1 MERSLEDILH
11 MLLRREG
18 PALARDPRRLRNLLR
33 DWCPAQR
40 RDVTLVVVAAEEGLP
55 ALLSSGALAPE
66 ARRSLALR
74 HLREERGLDAAT
86 AARGVALWVTALEGP
101 RRSPEGP
108 REAPL
113 PETTLGPSLSLED
126 RARELDQEAWAQ
138 AWRSPLSP
146 EGPPEERAMDRAWE
160 ALFSPDGGVP
170 PEEAAP
176 LLEEAA
182 LRGSEEARR
191 WLAELQDATG
201 YLPRDGAAVREGRR
215 RRSASDPDEAFR
227 LGWDLIRR
235 HAPARARPAPSG
247 AVEGRA
253 LLLRAAEQGH
263 PGAWGELGRCL
274 EQGIGG
280 SRSFSSAAEAY
291 RRGAEGGDGAAAYA
305 LGLMYRAGLGV
316 PRDDREGARWIIQA
330 SEAGWAEARS
340 TLGTLYS
347 SGAGVP
353 RDFSRATASYREAQ
367 DLPLLT
373 EEELFLRRSRDFQRR
388 QLDRGDPGA
397 LKAWG
402 ERLALGWEGPPDRSR
417 ALELLDR
424 LEGDREA
431 RSLALR
437 LRGPGGPSPEDP
449 EGEAQELTLAPS
461 SAPIRWHQRLLRQYQ
476 EKRRLRR
483 REMGL
488 RARGGDPEALAL
500 MGYLLL
506 SGRCGEEQDPV
517 AGGSLLRQ
525 AAAAGQEE
533 ALAWV
538 GRRYFSSLA
547 PGEADERT
555 WDAGDRALARRW
567 VAREA
572 QRGDR
577 EAQRRLGILLLEGDL
592 SSPEGGSNGQG
603 ESQGIP
609 WLERAAAQGD
619 GEAAFCLGDH
629 WDRQGSSP
637 DLRREAERWY
647 RVAAAQGH
655 PEAAY
660 RLALRAFYGEPR
672 DVARAVELYRQ
683 AAERGHA
690 VAQNNLGALYVG
702 GVGVPQD
709 FSRALYWF
717 RQAAE
722 RGHEGA
728 RRNAEKWAWVEGTE
742 GENRGLWRRLR
753 SWIDVK
759 NRP

>member
-1 MERSLEDILH
+1 
-11 MLLRREG
+11 
-18 PALARDPRRLRNLLR
+18 RLRNLLR

-40 RDVTLVVVAAEEGLP
+40 RDVTLVVVAAEERLP
-55 ALLSSGALAPE
+55 ALLSSEALAPE

-86 AARGVALWVTALEGP
+86 AARGVELWTAALEGP
-101 RRSPEGP
+101 RRSPKASH
-108 REAPL
+108 EAPP
-113 PETTLGPSLSLED
+113 PETILSPSLSLED

-138 AWRSPLSP
+138 AWHFPLSP

-160 ALFSPDGGVP
+160 ALFSPDKGVS

-182 LRGSEEARR
+182 LQGSEEGRR

-201 YLPRDGAAVREGRR
+201 YLPGDIAAVREGRR

-235 HAPARARPAPSG
+235 QAPSG
-247 AVEGRA
+247 AVEGRS
-253 LLLRAAEQGH
+253 LLRSSGEQGH

-280 SRSFSSAAEAY
+280 SRSFASAAEAY
-291 RRGAEGGDGAAAYA
+291 RRSAEGGDGAAAYA

-340 TLGTLYS
+340 TLGALYS

-353 RDFSRATASYREAQ
+353 RDFSRAAASYREAQ

-388 QLDRGDPGA
+388 RLDLGDPKA

-424 LEGDREA
+424 LEGDLEA
-431 RSLALR
+431 RSLARR
-437 LRGPGGPSPEDP
+437 LRGPGAPFPEDP
-449 EGEAQELTLAPS
+449 EKEAQELALAPP
-461 SAPIRWHQRLLRQYQ
+461 SAPIRWYRRLLRQYQ

-483 REMGL
+483 READR
-488 RARGGDPEALAL
+488 RAQGGDPEALAL
-500 MGYLLL
+500 MGYLIL
-506 SGRCGEEQDPV
+506 SGRCGEGQDPG

-538 GRRYFSSLA
+538 GRRYFSPFV
-547 PGEADERT
+547 PGEAGEGIR
-555 WDAGDRALARRW
+555 DAEDRVLARRW
-567 VAREA
+567 VTREA

-577 EAQRRLGILLLEGDL
+577 EAQRRLGILLLEEDL
-592 SSPEGGSNGQG
+592 SPPEGGSDGKERGQG
-603 ESQGIP
+603 IL

-619 GEAAFCLGDH
+619 GEAAFFLGAH
-629 WDRQGSSP
+629 WDRQGAAP
-637 DLRREAERWY
+637 ELRREAERWY
-647 RVAAAQGH
+647 RAAAAQGH

-660 RLALRAFYGEPR
+660 RLALRAFYGKPR
-672 DVARAVELYRQ
+672 DVARAVDLYRQ

-717 RQAAE
+717 RRAAE

-728 RRNAEKWAWVEGTE
+728 RRNAEKWAWVEGGE
-742 GENRGLWRRLR
+742 GEGRGLWQRLR